1 MFWMVNLRVFATWLA
16 ISVPDAFRWAK
27 REVYKEYGE
36 FDGNIMESRSYYLKR
51 DGVSGDKENI

>member
-1 MFWMVNLRVFATWLA
+1 MVNLRIFATWLA

-27 REVYKEYGE
+27 REVYKEYRE